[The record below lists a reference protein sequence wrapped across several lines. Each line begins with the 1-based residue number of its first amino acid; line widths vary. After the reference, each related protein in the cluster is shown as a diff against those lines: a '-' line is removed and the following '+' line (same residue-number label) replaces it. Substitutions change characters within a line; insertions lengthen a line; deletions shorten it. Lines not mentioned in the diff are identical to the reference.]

1 METGSEL
8 VAGLEL
14 WAQTREKR
22 GARADGES
30 IRVNAARRILQSALA
45 ALAEGKV
52 SEIVAQFDDHF
63 TFNDHGLS
71 LEFSDKGRLTEFF
84 SKSRELFPDTK
95 LEVLSIFEDRDH
107 AIAEWKLSATHTEP
121 YGSICCHFPFSLYG
135 STVVRVENDKIVQW
149 SDYYDYNSSRRMSL
163 ASYFTEWI
171 EY

>member
-1 METGSEL
+1 MGTGSEL

-14 WAQTREKR
+14 WAQMREKR
-22 GARADGES
+22 GARADEES
-30 IRVNAARRILQSALA
+30 IGVNAPRSILQSALA

-52 SEIVAQFDDHF
+52 SEIVALFDDQF

-84 SKSRELFPDTK
+84 NKSRELFPDTK

-121 YGSICCHFPFSLYG
+121 YGSICCHFPVSLYG
-135 STVVRVENDKIVQW
+135 STFVRIENERIVRW

-163 ASYFTEWI
+163 ATYFTEWI